1 MELKTILA
9 IVLCLV
15 IVGGA
20 VFCTSDAG
28 ISERSMA
35 GGLNKALPCHDR
47 FTFSDF
53 SFII

>member
-20 VFCTSDAG
+20 IFLHL
-28 ISERSMA
+28 R
-35 GGLNKALPCHDR
+35 KKR
-47 FTFSDF
+47 K
-53 SFII
+53 

>member
-20 VFCTSDAG
+20 IFLYM
-28 ISERSMA
+28 R
-35 GGLNKALPCHDR
+35 KKHK
-47 FTFSDF
+47 
-53 SFII
+53 

>member
-20 VFCTSDAG
+20 IFLHKRKKS
-28 ISERSMA
+28 
-35 GGLNKALPCHDR
+35 K
-47 FTFSDF
+47 
-53 SFII
+53 

>member
-20 VFCTSDAG
+20 VFLH
-28 ISERSMA
+28 IRRRH
-35 GGLNKALPCHDR
+35 K
-47 FTFSDF
+47 
-53 SFII
+53 

>member
-20 VFCTSDAG
+20 IFLHV
-28 ISERSMA
+28 RR
-35 GGLNKALPCHDR
+35 KR
-47 FTFSDF
+47 K
-53 SFII
+53 

>member
-20 VFCTSDAG
+20 VYLH
-28 ISERSMA
+28 I
-35 GGLNKALPCHDR
+35 KQKKK
-47 FTFSDF
+47 
-53 SFII
+53 